1 MDEHISVKY
10 DDYKYEITKK
20 LGLLIDKIQIHI
32 NLTAALKVYISN
44 IKHPEIVIC
53 LSFIIVYTIFL
64 ISNRFLCI

>member
-10 DDYKYEITKK
+10 DDYKYKITKK